1 MGYMRV
7 LITGSRNWEGPAAEA
22 KIAEVLGAAQR
33 FAEAV
38 GSPLVVVHGDCPTGA
53 DAVAD
58 RWARRRDQE
67 GVLVDPHPAKW
78 GTYGKGAGFIR
89 NGIMV
94 GEGADMCVAFWRD
107 ESKGTEDCL
116 TRAQASNIPTFIVAW
131 EDL

>member
-67 GVLVDPHPAKW
+67 GVLVDPHPANF
-78 GTYGKGAGFIR
+78 AEHRPHAVEINNGFI
-89 NGIMV
+89 V
-94 GEGADMCVAFWRD
+94 GEGGDMCVAFWRD
-107 ESKGTEDCL
+107 ESPGTEDFINK
-116 TRAQASNIPTFIVAW
+116 AQASNIPTFIVAW